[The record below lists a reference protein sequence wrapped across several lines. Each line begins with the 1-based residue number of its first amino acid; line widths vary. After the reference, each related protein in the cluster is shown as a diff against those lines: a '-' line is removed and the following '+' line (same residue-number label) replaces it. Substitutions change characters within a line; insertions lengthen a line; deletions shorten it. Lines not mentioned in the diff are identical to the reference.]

1 MRISDCSS
9 DVGSSDLKRMTW
21 VVYADYFKF
30 PWLRFRADGPSQGYD
45 LFSQFSY
52 VPNKKVKVLF
62 RYRFRKKQENSA
74 LNSTVHL
81 LENVRRHQIRLE
93 AQYSWLENIKFRS
106 RFEMSRYKKGIESD
120 ETGLMVYQ
128 DVLYKPMGKAFSGN
142 IRIAWF
148 TTASYNSRIYAFE
161 NDVLYGYSFPAYS
174 NKGMRTYMNVRCR
187 LNWKIDLWLR
197 YATFIYAKKDR
208 KSTRLNYCL

>member
-74 LNSTVHL
+74 LNSTVYL
-81 LENVRRHQIRLE
+81 LENVRKIGRE
-93 AQYSWLENIKFRS
+93 SFRDRVCQNVS
-106 RFEMSRYKKGIESD
+106 SQVGD
-120 ETGLMVYQ
+120 
-128 DVLYKPMGKAFSGN
+128 
-142 IRIAWF
+142 
-148 TTASYNSRIYAFE
+148 
-161 NDVLYGYSFPAYS
+161 GY
-174 NKGMRTYMNVRCR
+174 
-187 LNWKIDLWLR
+187 
-197 YATFIYAKKDR
+197 
-208 KSTRLNYCL
+208 